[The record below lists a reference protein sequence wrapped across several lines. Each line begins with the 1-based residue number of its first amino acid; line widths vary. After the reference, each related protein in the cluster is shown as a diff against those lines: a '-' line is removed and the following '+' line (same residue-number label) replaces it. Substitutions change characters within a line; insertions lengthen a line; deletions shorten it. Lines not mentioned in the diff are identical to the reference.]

1 MKKIVTPILFVFFV
15 LGSVFYFAPSLFFDE
30 PLRADISLKP
40 DDQDLVDPVSYTHLT
55 LPTTSTV

>member
-1 MKKIVTPILFVFFV
+1 MKKFAVSIIFVFFV

-40 DDQDLVDPVSYTHLT
+40 DDQDLVDLGKLV
-55 LPTTSTV
+55 